1 MYFIYTPGRFSA
13 YRCQPEAG
21 GGDCC
26 VRNALLLQKEM
37 MPVLQTEVRRQE
49 IVFVM
54 PEDGVR
60 KETGN
65 TQCLLKVMDGTT
77 LTGCWLRVSAASAVF
92 HWELTS
98 PPVPQQ
104 NPTKQNP

>member
-1 MYFIYTPGRFSA
+1 MSA
-13 YRCQPEAG
+13 RG
-21 GGDCC
+21 GGEGDCY

-65 TQCLLKVMDGTT
+65 TQCLPKVMDGTT
-77 LTGCWLRVSAASAVF
+77 
-92 HWELTS
+92 
-98 PPVPQQ
+98 
-104 NPTKQNP
+104 